1 MQLTIGFIGFGLIAG
16 SIARALKNACADYHL
31 LAYQYT
37 ETPSKGL
44 LQAKNE
50 HILDTTTT
58 QLSDFS
64 SCDIIFLCAP
74 VDKNLEYVRTLA
86 PFLSK
91 HCLLT
96 DVGSVKGNIHE
107 VICELGLNG
116 QFIGGHP
123 MTGSEKTG
131 YESSNALLLEN
142 AYYILTPTTDT
153 KQATLT
159 FYYDLVKQ
167 MGAIPI
173 VLDYKEH
180 DEITAAISHVPHII
194 AAELVNLVRNSDD
207 LAEKMRTLAA
217 GGFKDITRIAS
228 SSPIIWK
235 SICLSN
241 AESIKTMLKR
251 YITSLEYA
259 YAALERQDGT
269 YLSQMFE
276 TAGEF
281 RDSLPVRKGS
291 IPRVYELF
299 ADLRDEAGA
308 IATIATLLAANQ
320 LSIKNIGI
328 IHNREFEQGVLR
340 IEFYEEQTLLS
351 AVTLLKNY
359 HYTVYERK

>member
-1 MQLTIGFIGFGLIAG
+1 MTLTIGFIGFGLIAG
-16 SIARALKNACADYHL
+16 SIARALKNADADYHL
-31 LAYQYT
+31 LAYQYSK
-37 ETPSKGL
+37 TPGKGL
-44 LQAKNE
+44 LQAKAE
-50 HILDTTTT
+50 HILDTITPH
-58 QLSDFS
+58 LADFS
-64 SCDIIFLCAP
+64 GCDVIFLCAP
-74 VDKNLEYVRTLA
+74 VDKNLEYVRALA
-86 PFLSK
+86 PYLSK
-91 HCLLT
+91 TCLLT
-96 DVGSVKGNIHE
+96 DVGSVKGNIHQ
-107 VICELGLNG
+107 VIEELGLTG

-131 YESSNALLLEN
+131 YEASNALLLEN

-153 KQATLT
+153 KQETLD
-159 FYYDLVKQ
+159 FYHALVRQ
-167 MGAIPI
+167 MGALPI
-173 VLDYKEH
+173 VLDSKEH

-241 AESIKTMLKR
+241 LDSIKTMLRR
-251 YITSLEYA
+251 YITSLEHTYD
-259 YAALERQDGT
+259 ALETQDEK
-269 YLSQMFE
+269 YLHEMFE

-281 RDSLPVRKGS
+281 RDSLPTRKGS
-291 IPRVYELF
+291 IPRVFELF
-299 ADLRDEAGA
+299 VDLRDEAGA

-340 IEFYEEQTLLS
+340 IEFYEEATLAS